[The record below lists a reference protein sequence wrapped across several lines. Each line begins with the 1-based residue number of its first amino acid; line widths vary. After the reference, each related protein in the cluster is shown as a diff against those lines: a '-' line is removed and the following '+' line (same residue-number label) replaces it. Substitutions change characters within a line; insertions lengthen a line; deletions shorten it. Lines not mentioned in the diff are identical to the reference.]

1 MNIRYLWYTFGEFKS
16 FYNFTYNSHQINLML
31 DTSYG
36 FNNLLKEV
44 SNIWPR
50 DINTSPDLRKS
61 SSRTLPPAKKSAP
74 KSKGHLDPSVSPS
87 TGKMLRGVVSYF
99 YGIKSTGTALMTFLP
114 FLNIFK
120 LCRSQENG
128 GQPYRQDLRHFR
140 RRHHPQRSTSTPI
153 QLEVQHPAAKM
164 LVMACKMQEEECG
177 DATNFVV
184 TLAG

>member
-1 MNIRYLWYTFGEFKS
+1 
-16 FYNFTYNSHQINLML
+16 ML

-44 SNIWPR
+44 RVTRAR

-61 SSRTLPPAKKSAP
+61 SSRTSAPARRSAP
-74 KSKGHLDPSVSPS
+74 KSKGHLDPLVSRR
-87 TGKMLRGVVSYF
+87 TGKMVRGVFSSFEGVR
-99 YGIKSTGTALMTFLP
+99 GTGMALMTFLP

-120 LCRSQENG
+120 LCRPQENG

-140 RRHHPQRSTSTPI
+140 RRNHPQRSTSTPI